1 MKLTLRTKLIG
12 SFLVVIVTCSAITT
26 IIGVHMME
34 KAITDEVRNEV
45 RHNLN
50 SAREIYQEV
59 VSNVRSTTRYT
70 AARFFMKDA
79 LLTGDMGKVAA
90 ELSKVRQREG
100 LDVLTLTDSSGTVVL
115 RSRNPAVR
123 GDSQASN
130 EIIKRVLSSK
140 DVVAS
145 TEIVPREELLK
156 EGENLAARAWTPLV
170 KTPRAKPTHKTEE
183 TSGMMVKAAAPVLD
197 DQGEILGILYGA
209 RLLNGDYRLV
219 DKIKEMVYEDE
230 KYHDR
235 DIGTA
240 TIFQGDLRIA
250 TNVRTADGKRAIGTR
265 ISAEVCD
272 YVLIE
277 EKLWVER
284 AFVVNDWYITAYE
297 PIRNLSGKVV
307 GILYVG
313 MLERKFTDV
322 KRNALWT
329 FVGISL
335 GAIAIAIL
343 ICCFLSKTLMKPI
356 SALVL
361 AARRLADGDLKQRVQ
376 PDESTE
382 EIRALGEAFNSIA
395 ASIEDRDKRLQQ
407 RAQEE
412 IMKSEKLAM
421 IGRLAAGVA
430 HEINNPLGSILLF
443 SRLLLRKAPAEGL
456 QRENLERI
464 TKEAE
469 RCQKIVQGLLE
480 FAHKQEPKTE
490 PLDINEVVQKS
501 VSLLEKQA
509 MFHNVN
515 IVKDFQ
521 RDLPPVCADA
531 SQLQEV
537 FVNILVNS
545 AEAMNGEGTLTIT
558 TRAVPDDDRVE
569 IRFADTG
576 CGIPEEDLHRLFEPF
591 FTTKDV
597 GNGTGL
603 GLSISYGII
612 QRHGGTVEVASRVNE
627 GSTFLITLPATKE
640 KP

>member
-1 MKLTLRTKLIG
+1 M
-12 SFLVVIVTCSAITT
+12 
-26 IIGVHMME
+26 
-34 KAITDEVRNEV
+34 
-45 RHNLN
+45 
-50 SAREIYQEV
+50 
-59 VSNVRSTTRYT
+59 
-70 AARFFMKDA
+70 
-79 LLTGDMGKVAA
+79 
-90 ELSKVRQREG
+90 
-100 LDVLTLTDSSGTVVL
+100 
-115 RSRNPAVR
+115 
-123 GDSQASN
+123 
-130 EIIKRVLSSK
+130 
-140 DVVAS
+140 
-145 TEIVPREELLK
+145 
-156 EGENLAARAWTPLV
+156 
-170 KTPRAKPTHKTEE
+170 
-183 TSGMMVKAAAPVLD
+183 
-197 DQGEILGILYGA
+197 
-209 RLLNGDYRLV
+209 
-219 DKIKEMVYEDE
+219 
-230 KYHDR
+230 
-235 DIGTA
+235 
-240 TIFQGDLRIA
+240 
-250 TNVRTADGKRAIGTR
+250 
-265 ISAEVCD
+265 
-272 YVLIE
+272 
-277 EKLWVER
+277 
-284 AFVVNDWYITAYE
+284 NDWYITAYE

-509 MFHNVN
+509 MFHNVK
-515 IVKDFQ
+515 IIKDFHW
-521 RDLPPVCADA
+521 DLPPVCADA